1 MRYLLCF
8 LVLISFTQAYCSMT
22 TVTPTSIVQNLV
34 NTSEEN
40 VVRNVYFLSGLGA
53 DERAFARL
61 TIDKK
66 FNIHFVKWIDPIKNE
81 SLHHY
86 AERLLA
92 QIDTAQPF
100 QLVGLSFG
108 GIMASVISD
117 LVKPQQI
124 ILLSSRATSEPLSK
138 FYRNLIKITLWHPF
152 AASVLKSANK
162 FTYRFFGAHTN
173 EERQLLKQILKD
185 TDSDFLKWAIKQI
198 SAWDR
203 KEKAVNVYHIHGTE
217 DNLITPNLVN
227 PDVWIEGGG
236 HLMVYSHA
244 EKVSEL
250 LNKQLSQSGP
260 ATK

>member
-1 MRYLLCF
+1 MRYLFCF
-8 LVLISFTQAYCSMT
+8 FSLFSFTQAYCSMKAII
-22 TVTPTSIVQNLV
+22 PTSKMQNQANSNL
-34 NTSEEN
+34 EN
-40 VVRNVYFLSGLGA
+40 VATNVYFLSGLGA

-66 FNIHFVKWIDPIKNE
+66 FNVHFIKWIDPAKKE

-92 QIDTAQPF
+92 QIDTTQPF

-138 FYRNLIKITLWHPF
+138 FYRNLIKVTLWHPL
-152 AASVLKSANK
+152 AAPVLKSTNK

-185 TDSDFLKWAIKQI
+185 TDSGFLKWAIKQM

-203 KEKAVNVYHIHGTE
+203 KEKAANLYQIHGTD
-217 DNLITPNLVN
+217 DNLITPNLVK

-236 HLMVYSHA
+236 HLMIYSHA

-250 LNKQLSQSGP
+250 LNKQLSQSGS